1 MGDFEKVPEA
11 VIRRMPKYYRYLT
24 EKKRSREVRVSSSQ
38 MSKDMGLNASQIRRD
53 LNVFGGF
60 GQQGY
65 GYSVERLLSEIETI
79 LGLDKRHDAIIVG
92 AGHIGTALAG
102 YKNFE
107 VHGFFVNAVFDIDP
121 GRVGTKV
128 GGIKVFHMD
137 ELLEYTKKKH
147 IDIAMLCTPKE
158 AAQTAAERIEQ
169 AGIGAIWNF
178 APIEIDVAPGIAI
191 ENMRMNDSL
200 YVLSYRMQCR

>member
-1 MGDFEKVPEA
+1 M
-11 VIRRMPKYYRYLT
+11 
-24 EKKRSREVRVSSSQ
+24 
-38 MSKDMGLNASQIRRD
+38 
-53 LNVFGGF
+53 
-60 GQQGY
+60 
-65 GYSVERLLSEIETI
+65 
-79 LGLDKRHDAIIVG
+79 
-92 AGHIGTALAG
+92 
-102 YKNFE
+102 
-107 VHGFFVNAVFDIDP
+107 FDIDP